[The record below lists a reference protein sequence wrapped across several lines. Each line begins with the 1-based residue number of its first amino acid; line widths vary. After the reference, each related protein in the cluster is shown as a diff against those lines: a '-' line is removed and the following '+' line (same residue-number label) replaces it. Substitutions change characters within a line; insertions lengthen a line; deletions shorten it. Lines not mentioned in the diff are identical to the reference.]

1 MNDSISLPHLN
12 VGEMEPN
19 TPVAGYYILQSA
31 SVRTTGA
38 GKTFLSASVSDRTG
52 TVNVIYWDY
61 NGPLRSSDEG
71 KTVFIRG
78 LISEFKG
85 ALQITLEAIR
95 PTNSSDIIDLSSLVP
110 VAPIDADKMME
121 DINQVVDSISDP
133 DYKAVAKEFL
143 ECHGRSFQTIPAAK
157 SVHHGF
163 LHGLLMHT
171 GNMVK
176 IACQLADLYPEV
188 IDRDLLVT
196 GTLIHD
202 FSKREEFT
210 FSELG
215 LVSGYSV
222 KGDLLGHLVM
232 GAQEVSEICWDLE
245 IPEEKSVLLQ
255 HLLLSH
261 HGKPEFGAA
270 VVPMCAEAELLSL
283 IDAIDSRMEIY
294 RENLAETPMGQF
306 SERIFALDGRRAYR
320 HYDPSQK

>member
-1 MNDSISLPHLN
+1 MNDSLTMPHQNIS
-12 VGEMEPN
+12 EMESGS
-19 TPVAGYYILQSA
+19 PVAGYYLLQTA
-31 SVRTTGA
+31 SIRKA
-38 GKTFLSASVSDRTG
+38 ASGKTFLSATVSDRTG
-52 TVNVIYWDY
+52 SVNVIYWDY
-61 NGPLRSSDEG
+61 NGPIRASDEG
-71 KTVFIRG
+71 KPVFLRG
-78 LISEFKG
+78 LISDFKG
-85 ALQITLEAIR
+85 APQLTLEAIR
-95 PTNSSDIIDLSSLVP
+95 PVNESDVFDVSKLVP
-110 VAPIDADKMME
+110 TAPIDADKMYE
-121 DINQVVDSISDP
+121 DILSIVENIADP

-143 ECHGRSFQTIPAAK
+143 DCHSESFREIPAAK

-176 IACQLADLYPEV
+176 IACQLADLYPQV
-188 IDRDLLVT
+188 INRDLLIT

-202 FSKREEFT
+202 FAKREEFT
-210 FSELG
+210 FSQLG

-261 HGKPEFGAA
+261 HGKPEYGAA
-270 VVPMCAEAELLSL
+270 VVPLCAEAELLSL

-294 RENLAETPMGQF
+294 RENLEETPLGQF
-306 SERIFALDGRRAYR
+306 SDRIFALDGRRAYH
-320 HYDPSQK
+320 HYEPQK

>member
-1 MNDSISLPHLN
+1 MNESSATPHLY
-12 VGEMEPN
+12 VLDMEPN
-19 TPVAGYYILQSA
+19 TPVAGYYILNTA
-31 SVRTTGA
+31 SLRTTGN
-38 GKTFLSASVSDRTG
+38 GKTFLSASITDRTG

-78 LISEFKG
+78 QISEFKG

-95 PTNSSDIIDLSSLVP
+95 PANDSDIIDRSTLVP
-110 VAPIDADKMME
+110 TAPIDADKMYE
-121 DINQVVDSISDP
+121 EVLAIVDSMTDP

-143 ECHGRSFQTIPAAK
+143 DCHCESFRAIPAAK

-163 LHGLLMHT
+163 VHGLLMHT

-176 IACQLADLYPEV
+176 IAAQLADLYPQV
-188 IDRDLLVT
+188 INRDLLIT

-202 FSKREEFT
+202 FAKRDEFT
-210 FSELG
+210 FSDLG

-222 KGDLLGHLVM
+222 RGDLLGHLVM
-232 GAQEVSEICWDLE
+232 GAQEVSEVCWDLE

-261 HGKPEFGAA
+261 HGKPEYGAA
-270 VVPMCAEAELLSL
+270 VVPLCAEAELLSL

-294 RENLAETPMGQF
+294 RENLENTPLGQF
-306 SERIFALDGRRAYR
+306 SDRIFALDGRRAYH
-320 HYDPSQK
+320 HYDPQK